1 MIHTTRVLPF
11 LPRASYTGLYLIH
24 ASCQRDAGLQ
34 VYLQAAIEA
43 GIADLE
49 QSMIYLAEETKAVK
63 PSISMGRHGAD
74 GICWGMYWRYV
85 LVKVFQVCSSGF

>member
-63 PSISMGRHGAD
+63 PSISMGAGM
-74 GICWGMYWRYV
+74 GLMVCTGGMYW
-85 LVKVFQVCSSGF
+85 

>member
-1 MIHTTRVLPF
+1 MIHTTRILPF
-11 LPRASYTGLYLIH
+11 LPRASYTGLCLIY
-24 ASCQRDAGLQ
+24 ALYQRDAGLQ

-63 PSISMGRHGAD
+63 PSVSLGRYGAD
-74 GICWGMYWRYV
+74 GIC
-85 LVKVFQVCSSGF
+85 